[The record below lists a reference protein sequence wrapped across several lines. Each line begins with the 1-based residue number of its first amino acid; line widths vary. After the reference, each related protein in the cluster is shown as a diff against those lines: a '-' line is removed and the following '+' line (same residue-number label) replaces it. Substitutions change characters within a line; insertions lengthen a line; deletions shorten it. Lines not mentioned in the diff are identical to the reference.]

1 MIKRL
6 LPIIASVLLTIYLVI
21 ALSMTYRSSG
31 AQPCAGMQIVV
42 RDSIARGFVTS
53 AELARELGDLPDR
66 VKKMRL
72 RDINTDSI
80 EQLLTD
86 IDKIE
91 RSCVTV
97 LTDGRILITVDPM
110 EPVARVFD
118 ADGSS
123 YYINRAGK
131 RIGATARY
139 HLDVPVVMG
148 NFGKDTTFTPRNVIP
163 LIDWLDQHP
172 VWNKLVTAIKVDS
185 PRDILIVPIVRG
197 HLVNLGS
204 LDNLDSKF
212 SRLGVMYRKVLP
224 ARGWETYDTISLKWG
239 GQAVA
244 TRRRKDLKRPV
255 RIEEFEEEVDLN
267 TMLADS
273 TTNPI
278 SISNTT
284 TTSGPST
291 HQ

>member
-6 LPIIASVLLTIYLVI
+6 LPIVASILLTAYLVV

-31 AQPCAGMQIVV
+31 TQLCAGMQIVV

-80 EQLLTD
+80 EQILTD

-110 EPVARVFD
+110 EPVARVFEG
-118 ADGSS
+118 DGTS

-148 NFGKDTTFTPRNVIP
+148 TFGKDTTFTPKDVIP
-163 LIDWLDQHP
+163 LLDWLERHP

-204 LDNLDSKF
+204 LDDLDSKF

-244 TRRRKDLKRPV
+244 TKRRKDLKRPV
-255 RIEEFEEEVDLN
+255 RVEEFEEEVDLN

-273 TTNPI
+273 ATA
-278 SISNTT
+278 
-284 TTSGPST
+284 PSSALNKAT
-291 HQ
+291 QASPSLQ